1 MAIENNDLKVFKLLL
16 KTQKFDVNEIFILE
30 SNLYIKFIIDNLMEL
45 KYIYWINKI
54 PDKIVLMIFKKLF

>member
-1 MAIENNDLKVFKLLL
+1 MAIENNDLEVFKLLL

>member
-1 MAIENNDLKVFKLLL
+1 MAIENNDLEVFKLLL

-45 KYIYWINKI
+45 KYIY
-54 PDKIVLMIFKKLF
+54 